1 MILKNFSMEFT
12 ILLQKVHYKPRTLK
26 LIEILKEWTPHNY
39 LIASPEEIE
48 NQNKNDCIVEFVE
61 DPLFSPWEYI
71 IPMQVLA
78 CLAPQDL
85 GINPDIPK
93 DPQFHARIGS
103 KKLDG
108 LRDQYKK

>member
-1 MILKNFSMEFT
+1 M
-12 ILLQKVHYKPRTLK
+12 K

-71 IPMQVLA
+71 IP
-78 CLAPQDL
+78 
-85 GINPDIPK
+85 
-93 DPQFHARIGS
+93 QFHARIGS

>member
-1 MILKNFSMEFT
+1 MDAPT
-12 ILLQKVHYKPRTLK
+12 
-26 LIEILKEWTPHNY
+26 
-39 LIASPEEIE
+39 
-48 NQNKNDCIVEFVE
+48 NKDCIVPFTE

-78 CLAPQDL
+78 CLAPQNL

-108 LRDQYKK
+108 VRDAYKTEK